1 MKTFRRNAALSLVLM
16 SVGGCSLIPHYQRPE
31 APVDS
36 AWTTPVEKRA
46 TGGERV
52 TWQAFFHDEPLRQL
66 IAQALDNNRD
76 VRVAALNIE
85 KAQAQYRISR
95 SQTLPSIDASGSGMA
110 QRLPGDVASSGS
122 TGVSHQYNAGIG
134 FTAYELDFFG
144 RVDSLKQQALES
156 YLGTIEAQRSVRLT
170 LIAQVA
176 TAYYQLQADQQLLA
190 IARQTLASQQSSY
203 ELVRNS
209 YRMDVAT
216 ELDLSQAESTVRTA
230 EASQAQYSRAVEQ
243 DKNALVLLVGKPLSA
258 PLFSAVQLDALNVD
272 SDLAVGLPSDLLT
285 WRPDILAA
293 EHALKAANANIGA
306 ARAAFFPSIQLT
318 ASTGSASADLGQLFA
333 GGQGAWTFV
342 PSINLPIFNYGRN
355 QANLDVAKVQASIE
369 VANYQKAIQVAFR
382 EVSDTLVAR
391 ESLDIQVKAES
402 QLVQANARSY
412 RLAESRYQEGVD
424 TYLNALD
431 SQRNLYSAQQTLVL
445 TKLSRINNLVSLY
458 KALGGGEEVGSS
470 SR

>member
-16 SVGGCSLIPHYQRPE
+16 SVGGCSLIPDYQRPE

-46 TGGERV
+46 TGGDRV

-66 IAQALDNNRD
+66 ITQALDNNRD

-85 KAQAQYRISR
+85 KAQAQYRITR
-95 SQTLPSIDASGSGMA
+95 SQTLPSIDGSGSGTA
-110 QRLPGDVASSGS
+110 QRLPGDVATSGS
-122 TGVSHQYNAGIG
+122 TGTSHQYNAGIG

-156 YLGTIEAQRSVRLT
+156 YLGSIEAQRSVRLA

-230 EASQAQYSRAVEQ
+230 EASQAQFSRAVEQ

-258 PLFSAVQLDALNVD
+258 PLFSAVQLDALNVE

-382 EVSDTLVAR
+382 EVSDSLVAR

-445 TKLSRINNLVSLY
+445 TKLLRINNLVSLY